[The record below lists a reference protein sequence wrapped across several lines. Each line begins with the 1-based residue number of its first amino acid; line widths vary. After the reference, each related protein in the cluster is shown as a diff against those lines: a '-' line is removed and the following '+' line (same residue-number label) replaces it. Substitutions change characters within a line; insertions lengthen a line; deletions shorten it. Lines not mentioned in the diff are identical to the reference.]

1 MSVALVTGGT
11 GFVGSHLVES
21 LQAQG
26 VNVRCLVR
34 SAARLRWLEG
44 RDVEIV
50 EGDCLDRPI
59 LNAAVRGVDHVFHVA
74 GVLWGGSEEDFYR
87 GNVQATH
94 NMIEACAHSC
104 PDLTRFVLVS
114 SQAAAGPG
122 VGEHPRKESD
132 SPTPITPYGKSKL
145 AAEQVVLAHKSSFPV
160 VVVRPSA
167 VYGPRDTAFLA
178 YFRIVGRGFL
188 LEFGAGEDRIVS
200 MSHVSD
206 VVRGLIQAAHSD
218 SVASGSVY
226 FLADP
231 KPYSW
236 REVETIIEKAM
247 GIRAKRLRIPLWL
260 LSGVGLLGQGYG
272 RATGKSV
279 MLNRS
284 RVAELT
290 ARRWGCDTGK
300 ARCELGFAPVM
311 NLNDGILD
319 VVRWYKKEKWL

>member
-11 GFVGSHLVES
+11 GFIGSHLVEG
-21 LQAQG
+21 LLARG

-50 EGDCLDRPI
+50 EGDCLDRPV
-59 LNAAVRGVDHVFHVA
+59 LDAAVRGVDHVFHVA
-74 GVLWGGSEEDFYR
+74 GVLWGGREEDFYQ
-87 GNVQATH
+87 GNVQATR
-94 NMIEACAHSC
+94 NVIEACSDSC
-104 PDLTRFVLVS
+104 SDLTRFVLVS

-122 VGEHPRKESD
+122 AGVSPRKESD
-132 SPTPITPYGKSKL
+132 PPTPITPYGKSKL
-145 AAEQVVLAHKSSFPV
+145 GAEQVVLEHKSRFSV
-160 VVVRPSA
+160 VIVRPCA

-200 MSHVSD
+200 MCQVSD
-206 VVRGLIQAAHSD
+206 VVRGIMQAAYSD
-218 SVASGSVY
+218 SAATGSVY

-236 REVETIIEKAM
+236 REVETIIETAM
-247 GIRAKRLRIPLWL
+247 GIRAKRLRIPSWL
-260 LSGVGLLGQGYG
+260 LSGFGLLGQGYG

-290 ARRWGCDTGK
+290 ARQWGCDTGK

-311 NLNDGILD
+311 NLDDGLRD
-319 VVRWYKKEKWL
+319 VVRWYKKEQWL